1 MRVVGLAGLLLALA
15 QAQAPEV
22 GGPPM
27 PYVDHG
33 ACPFECC
40 TYRDW
45 IAETG
50 FQAGDSWVA
59 DGAGR
64 RKPAFKIV
72 KGERVTAM
80 SGIVI
85 TKQPGIVRIVKPGEI
100 EVYSRRLPQ
109 SPAEKI
115 PLAPGERLYLFTNQG
130 EGYMSGWFKGR
141 HLESFDT
148 SGFAAAE
155 DCGKRK
161 GGCVG
166 IIDSPP
172 QPEWWVKLRNRQGAI
187 GWVQMPKGFTPSFDR
202 MDACG

>member
-1 MRVVGLAGLLLALA
+1 MKVVGLAGLLLALN
-15 QAQAPEV
+15 QAPDV

-50 FQAGDSWVA
+50 FQAVDTWIA

-85 TKQPGIVRIVKPGEI
+85 TRQAGIVRIVKPGVI
-100 EVYSRRLPQ
+100 DVYSQRFPRA
-109 SPAEKI
+109 PAEKI
-115 PLAPGERLYLFTNQG
+115 TLAPDERLYLFTNHG
-130 EGYMSGWFKGR
+130 EGYMSGWLRGR
-141 HLESFDT
+141 ILESFDT
-148 SGFAAAE
+148 FGFGAAE
-155 DCGKRK
+155 DCGKLK

-166 IIDSPP
+166 IVETRP
-172 QPEWWVKLRNRQGAI
+172 QAEWWVKLRNRQGAI
-187 GWVQMPKGFTPSFDR
+187 GWVQMPKGFTPSFDK
-202 MDACG
+202 MDGCG